1 MQPMFKELLSMW
13 KYYAILCHMSTHMGE
28 RPHKCDLCDED
39 CTHKNNLIK
48 HMMIRTGENDIHVA
62 IVIWH
67 SQILN
72 HLKYTWIN
80 TLETNHIYVTNS
92 TRLFNKIAIFLI
104 IWWFTMEKHHTSA
117 PIEIKFLIKIGILK
131 TYKDSH
137 WWKTI

>member
-48 HMMIRTGENDIHVA
+48 HMMIRTGENYIHVA

-80 TLETNHIYVTNS
+80 ILETNHIYVTKS
-92 TRLFNKIAIFLI
+92 TRFFKQNCNLLDHLMIHNGETPYQCTHCDKVFNQN
-104 IWWFTMEKHHTSA
+104 WD
-117 PIEIKFLIKIGILK
+117 LK
-131 TYKDSH
+131 N
-137 WWKTI
+137 I